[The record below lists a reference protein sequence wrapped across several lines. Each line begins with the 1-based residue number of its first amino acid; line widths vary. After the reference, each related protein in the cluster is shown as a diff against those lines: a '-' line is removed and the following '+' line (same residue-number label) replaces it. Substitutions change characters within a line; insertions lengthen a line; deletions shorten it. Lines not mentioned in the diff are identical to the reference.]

1 MDTFNN
7 DLQFHKCLVTDTLYG
22 DWYEIMSFQKTG
34 SCVKIRFT
42 PNEDGKSYG
51 LEASAILSIFQM
63 FGVLRARV
71 TNAIMQF
78 SLMSGSKMQKGVK
91 RSSLLVPNMTQKA
104 ENVLERND
112 FRLLDNSFICII
124 VKKNIKKP
132 TLRAGNLTVPNP
144 ENPAKM
150 DLNFPSTTKDL
161 WIVDTDYKT
170 YLATWNCKENY
181 FGHYQTASI
190 MSRERKMDPK
200 LLKKV
205 RNIFAQYHINTYDF
219 NYIGQKD
226 CPDLQ
231 TIRRDGVLF
240 PL

>member
-1 MDTFNN
+1 MASGYTKVKHVPTFCNATVK
-7 DLQFHKCLVTDTLYG
+7 DLAQGTVTAVELV
-22 DWYEIMSFQKTG
+22 
-34 SCVKIRFT
+34 
-42 PNEDGKSYG
+42 
-51 LEASAILSIFQM
+51 SAAQGYANL
-63 FGVLRARV
+63 
-71 TNAIMQF
+71 
-78 SLMSGSKMQKGVK
+78 
-91 RSSLLVPNMTQKA
+91 KA
-104 ENVLERND
+104 NV
-112 FRLLDNSFICII
+112 
-124 VKKNIKKP
+124 IKKP

>member
-63 FGVLRARV
+63 FG
-71 TNAIMQF
+71 
-78 SLMSGSKMQKGVK
+78 
-91 RSSLLVPNMTQKA
+91 
-104 ENVLERND
+104 
-112 FRLLDNSFICII
+112 
-124 VKKNIKKP
+124 IKKP